1 MGAVEQGDEGA
12 GERKVTRGVSDS
24 DKQASGP
31 FDVDVVVV
39 GSGFGGSVSALR
51 LREKGYSVVVLERG
65 KRFAA
70 RDFPVTNWDL
80 RRSLWVPLAKCFG
93 ILRLSLFSDVFV
105 LSGAGVGGGSLV
117 YANTLYVPPRPFF
130 ETGPWATMRNWEE
143 TLAPHYRMAQF
154 MLGVT
159 QNPFEGEPDE
169 VLADIAG
176 ELGKGD
182 TYVRTPVAVYFGK
195 PGKKADD
202 PYFGGAGPSR
212 SGCTLCGGCM
222 VGCRFDAKNTL
233 DKNYLYFAEKLGAE
247 VIPERTVVDVR
258 PLEGEAG
265 GYEVVHETSG
275 AWFAKDRKTIRARKV
290 VLAAGVLGSVKILLE
305 ARERGSL
312 PHVSP
317 ALGRSV
323 RTNSE
328 AILGV
333 DAKAPKQSYAKG
345 IAITSSF
352 HPDEHTHVE
361 VVRYSE
367 GSDALVPLS
376 TLLTDG
382 GGKVPRVLRWMG
394 NVLRSPLT
402 WAKSLWPFGRA
413 KRGVFLLVMQ
423 TLDNSLSLRLRR
435 KWTSFF
441 TKSLDTDR
449 GRGAPNP
456 TYIPL
461 GNEVAR
467 IFAKKVKGTAYSS
480 ILEVLFD
487 VPTTAHILGGAA
499 IGPSP
504 AEGVVDE
511 ANEVYGY
518 PGLYVCDGSMVP
530 ANLGVNPSLTIT
542 ALTEHAMS
550 LMPVRA
556 GATRVPALDDA
567 FVQARVAEVEELA
580 RSRKNKS
587 LQLYDRA

>member
-1 MGAVEQGDEGA
+1 MQSETKGSA
-12 GERKVTRGVSDS
+12 GEGDG
-24 DKQASGP
+24 ASAVL
-31 FDVDVVVV
+31 DVLVI

-51 LREKGYSVVVLERG
+51 MREKGYSVTVLERG
-65 KRFAA
+65 KRFAPT
-70 RDFPVTNWDL
+70 DFAKTNWDM
-80 RRSLWVPLAKCFG
+80 RRSIWLPLAKCFG

-117 YANTLYVPPRPFF
+117 YANTLYVPPQAFF
-130 ETGPWATMRNWEE
+130 RNGPWAKMKDWETE
-143 TLAPHYRMAQF
+143 LAPHYRVAQF

-159 QNPFEGEPDE
+159 QNTFEGEPDR
-169 VLADIAG
+169 VLESIAN
-176 ELGKGD
+176 EQGKGH
-182 TYVRTPVAVYFGK
+182 TYVRTPVAVYFGT
-195 PGKKADD
+195 PGKRAPD
-202 PYFGGAGPSR
+202 PFFGGKGPDR

-222 VGCRFDAKNTL
+222 VGCRHDAKNTL
-233 DKNYLYFAEKLGAE
+233 DKNYLYFAEQLGAK
-247 VIPERTVVDVR
+247 VLPERTVTRVR
-258 PLEGEAG
+258 ALEDGT
-265 GYEVVHETSG
+265 YEVEHVRSG
-275 AWFAKDRKTIRARKV
+275 AWFAKDRQTLRARKV
-290 VLAAGVLGSVKILLE
+290 VLSAGVLGSVKLLLE
-305 ARERGSL
+305 AKERGDL
-312 PHVSP
+312 PNVSD
-317 ALGRSV
+317 ALGSKV

-333 DAKAPKQSYAKG
+333 DAEAPKESYAKG

-382 GGKVPRVLRWMG
+382 GGSVPRIVRWMG
-394 NVLRSPLT
+394 NVARHPLT
-402 WAKSLWPFGRA
+402 WMKSLWPFGRA

-423 TLDNSLSLRLRR
+423 TLDNSISLRFRR
-435 KWTSFF
+435 KWTRLFARSF
-441 TKSLDTDR
+441 DTDR
-449 GRGAPNP
+449 GEGAPNP

-467 IFAKKVKGTAYSS
+467 VFAKKVRGNAYSS

-499 IGPSP
+499 IAPSRD
-504 AEGVVDE
+504 EGVIGEDAQVF
-511 ANEVYGY
+511 GH

-550 LMPVRA
+550 KVPVRE
-556 GATRVPALDDA
+556 GATKTDALDPA
-567 FVQARVAEVEELA
+567 FVAERVAAVEALA
-580 RSRKNKS
+580 IKRKSKS
-587 LQLYDRA
+587 LQVYGAGE

>member
-1 MGAVEQGDEGA
+1 MA
-12 GERKVTRGVSDS
+12 GG
-24 DKQASGP
+24 
-31 FDVDVVVV
+31 FDVDALVV

-65 KRFAA
+65 KRFHAK
-70 RDFPVTNWDL
+70 DFPATNWDV
-80 RRSLWVPLAKCFG
+80 RRSLWIPIAKCFG

-117 YANTLYVPPRPFF
+117 YANTLYVPPKTFF
-130 ETGPWATMRNWEE
+130 RNGPWATMRDWESE
-143 TLAPHYRMAQF
+143 LAPHYRMAQF
-154 MLGVT
+154 MLGVA
-159 QNPFEGEPDE
+159 QNTFEGEPDH
-169 VLADIAG
+169 VLADIAD
-176 ELGKGD
+176 EMGKGD

-195 PGKKADD
+195 PGRKAPD
-202 PYFGGAGPSR
+202 PYFGGAGPDR

-247 VIPERTVVDVR
+247 VRPERNVVDIE
-258 PLEGEAG
+258 PLAG
-265 GYEVVHETSG
+265 GGYAVTHERSG
-275 AWFAKDRKTIRARKV
+275 AWFARDRQTIRAKKV

-305 ARERGSL
+305 AKERGRL
-312 PHVSP
+312 PNVSA
-317 ALGRSV
+317 ALGGHV

-333 DAKAPKQSYAKG
+333 DAKAPKESYARG

-352 HPDEHTHVE
+352 HPDENTHVE

-382 GGKVPRVLRWMG
+382 GGSLPRAFRWMG
-394 NVLRSPLT
+394 NVAKTPLV

-413 KRGVFLLVMQ
+413 KRGIFLLVMQ
-423 TLDNSLSLRLRR
+423 TLDNSLSLKMRRRWTRL
-435 KWTSFF
+435 F
-441 TKSLDTDR
+441 TKALDTDR
-449 GRGAPNP
+449 GGGAPNP

-467 IFAKKVKGTAYSS
+467 VFAGKVKGTAYSS

-499 IGPSP
+499 IGPSA

-511 ANEVYGY
+511 RHEVYGH
-518 PGLYVCDGSMVP
+518 PGLYVCDGSVVP

-550 LMPVRA
+550 FMPVNE
-556 GATRVPALDDA
+556 GQERVPALADA
-567 FVQARVAEVEELA
+567 FVEERVEAVRALA
-580 RSRKNKS
+580 QERNNKS
-587 LQLYDRA
+587 LQIYGAKAAT